1 MGDCMIKSM
10 TAFGRAEKEDE
21 GRTYIVEIRT
31 LNRRYLEVLV
41 RLPRQWFPMED
52 RVKKLVGG
60 KIARG
65 RVDIS
70 VKVKDRAET
79 VSQIEVNVP
88 LAQAYLR
95 ALRDLN
101 RTLELEERIG
111 MKMLLA
117 MEGVVTATE
126 PEVDLDRS
134 WETLSL
140 CIGEALEGVD
150 AMRLSE
156 GKTVYD
162 DFQKRLDFVD
172 NSFSKIEA
180 LSPSILSEY
189 RDRLHERITVL
200 TEGKVE
206 LDPNRLAQ
214 EVAFLVDKGDITEEI
229 VRAQSHLKQ
238 FRGMIESEDAAGRS
252 LDFLLQELNR
262 EVNTIGSKVGDAE
275 LSQVVVSLKSELE
288 KIREQVQNVE

>member
-1 MGDCMIKSM
+1 MIKSM

-180 LSPSILSEY
+180 LSPSILLEY

>member
-1 MGDCMIKSM
+1 MIKSM

-21 GRTYIVEIRT
+21 VRTYIVEIRT

-156 GKTVYD
+156 GKAVYD

>member
-1 MGDCMIKSM
+1 MIKSM
-10 TAFGRAEKEDE
+10 TAFGRAEKEGE
-21 GRTYIVEIRT
+21 GRKYIVEIRT

-41 RLPRQWFPMED
+41 RLPRQWFPLED

-65 RVDIS
+65 RVDVS
-70 VKVKDRAET
+70 LKVQDSAEAAT
-79 VSQIEVNVP
+79 KFEMNLP
-88 LAQAYLR
+88 LAKTYLR

-101 RTLELEERIG
+101 EALLLEDRIG
-111 MKMLLA
+111 LNMILS
-117 MEGVVTATE
+117 MEGVITNTAS
-126 PEVDLDRS
+126 EVDLDKS
-134 WETLSL
+134 WATLSS
-140 CIGEALEGVD
+140 CIDEALEGAN
-150 AMRLSE
+150 AMRMSE
-156 GKTVYD
+156 GQTIYD
-162 DFQKRLDFVD
+162 DFQKRLEFVEK
-172 NSFSKIEA
+172 SLSQVKA
-180 LSPSILSEY
+180 LVPSVLSEY
-189 RDRLHERITVL
+189 HSRLKERITVL

-206 LDPNRLAQ
+206 LDPNRIAQ

-238 FRGMIESEDAAGRS
+238 FRSMIESGGAAGRS

-262 EVNTIGSKVGDAE
+262 EVNTIGSKGGDAE